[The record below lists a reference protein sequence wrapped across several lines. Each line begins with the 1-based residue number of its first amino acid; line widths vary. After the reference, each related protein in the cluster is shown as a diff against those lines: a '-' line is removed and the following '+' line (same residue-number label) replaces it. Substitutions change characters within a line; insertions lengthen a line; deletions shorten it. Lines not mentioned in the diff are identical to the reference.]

1 MSAAYTR
8 RSIKAGLVAAVST
21 RRSIKTGLVA
31 GIAVRYWEIRR
42 RKMK

>member
-1 MSAAYTR
+1 MSAASTR

-42 RKMK
+42 RKMT